1 MVISWKYP
9 ISTDPPTKDAFAYK
23 LQLHSQLFV
32 GLPRHLSGA
41 DPGICEGGGRK
52 PLSSIPPSLP
62 APLLPLPFPLSLL
75 SPALASLLEV
85 GPLKPA
91 RGFGGVL

>member
-1 MVISWKYP
+1 MAISWKYP

-32 GLPRHLSGA
+32 GLPGTCQGRIQEFA
-41 DPGICEGGGRK
+41 KGGGRK
-52 PLSSIPPSLP
+52 PLSIPPSLP

-75 SPALASLLEV
+75 SPALASPLEV
-85 GPLKPA
+85 GPIKPA
-91 RGFGGVL
+91 RGSGGVL